1 MEAYNRSVMPFDVP
15 GRTRATMA
23 ESTSQEEPCART
35 TSTCFGSLALIK
47 SQMRN
52 LVKLSEQ
59 DLG

>member
-23 ESTSQEEPCART
+23 ESTSQELSA
-35 TSTCFGSLALIK
+35 FLLAGIGLALALIK

-52 LVKLSEQ
+52 LVKLSDQ